1 MPDEGPRSRI
11 LKNRPAWSG
20 STLGMP
26 LAPLC
31 RMDLESTPPSLPTS
45 GPAVETDRSADAPPS
60 EKRLA
65 AREFVVIAL
74 AVVGGGVIT
83 FALMGRPVTPLR
95 PEGVA
100 PSAPAAEPAPRATA
114 SDVRKRPW
122 SAARREL
129 WLGER
134 RKGVAFDIDA
144 NEPVSAWMKMVR
156 PILVV
161 RCIAG
166 TMETFVVTDTAAQIE
181 ARTEA
186 HTVRLRFDG
195 QASSSERWPDSE
207 EHDALFAPDG
217 AALAA
222 RLAGTQVFEF
232 GFTPHNA
239 SPVVARFSVAGLAPL
254 LEPAAKHC
262 GPQVAKH

>member
-1 MPDEGPRSRI
+1 M
-11 LKNRPAWSG
+11 
-20 STLGMP
+20 T
-26 LAPLC
+26 LAPLGG
-31 RMDLESTPPSLPTS
+31 MDLESTPPSLPTS
-45 GPAVETDRSADAPPS
+45 DPGATAGVSLAAEPS
-60 EKRLA
+60 QKRLA
-65 AREFVVIAL
+65 VRDFAL
-74 AVVGGGVIT
+74 IGLAIMGGGVIT

-95 PEGVA
+95 PEGVTA
-100 PSAPAAEPAPRATA
+100 SAPDSTPRKSAG
-114 SDVRKRPW
+114 DVKQRPW

-134 RKGVAFDIDA
+134 RKGVAFDVDA

-161 RCIAG
+161 RCMGG
-166 TMETFVVTDTAAQIE
+166 TLEAFVVTDTAAQIE
-181 ARTEA
+181 SRTEA

-195 QASSSERWPDSE
+195 QNPASERWPDSE

-222 RLAGTQVFEF
+222 RLTQAQVFEF

-239 SPVVARFSVAGLAPL
+239 APVVARFSVAGLAPL
-254 LEPAAKHC
+254 LAPAQKHC
-262 GPQVAKH
+262 GAGLAGVAAQ

>member
-1 MPDEGPRSRI
+1 
-11 LKNRPAWSG
+11 
-20 STLGMP
+20 
-26 LAPLC
+26 
-31 RMDLESTPPSLPTS
+31 MDQESPSPSLPP
-45 GPAVETDRSADAPPS
+45 PASTVSNEDTTADATS

-65 AREFVVIAL
+65 GREVALIAS
-74 AVVGGGVIT
+74 AVVGGGVIA

-100 PSAPAAEPAPRATA
+100 PVARTDTPAPRASA
-114 SDVRKRPW
+114 SAVKPRPW

-134 RKGVAFDIDA
+134 RKGVAFDVDA

-161 RCIAG
+161 RCMAG
-166 TMETFVVTDTAAQIE
+166 TTEAFVVTDTAAQIE
-181 ARTEA
+181 SRTEA

-195 QASSSERWPDSE
+195 QAPSSERWPDSE

-217 AALAA
+217 GALAA
-222 RLAGTQVFEF
+222 RLADAEVFEF

-239 SPVVARFSVAGLAPL
+239 PPVVARFSVAGLKPL
-254 LEPAAKHC
+254 LEPAGKHC
-262 GPQVAKH
+262 GSQVAKP